1 MRALLSGKS
10 AAVTGAVADVGRAT
24 VPALDVAVSVAR
36 RGSNAEAPAVQIM
49 PEIVVREFEGTAALQ
64 WFAGP
69 KATADG
75 IQWLVSLFRQVN
87 VKEIMVRPNGQP
99 HP

>member
-1 MRALLSGKS
+1 
-10 AAVTGAVADVGRAT
+10 
-24 VPALDVAVSVAR
+24 
-36 RGSNAEAPAVQIM
+36 M